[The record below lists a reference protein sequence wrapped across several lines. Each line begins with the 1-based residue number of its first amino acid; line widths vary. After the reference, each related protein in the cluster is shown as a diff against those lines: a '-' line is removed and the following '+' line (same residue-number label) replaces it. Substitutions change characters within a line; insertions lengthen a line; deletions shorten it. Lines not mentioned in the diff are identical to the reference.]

1 MEAGR
6 AHRPVLVVLE
16 GGGMTRE
23 ATPEKGQQDLP
34 SEPPPRVSVIGAG
47 EASPEECRLAEA
59 VGKAL
64 AEAGA
69 VVITGG
75 MGGVMEA
82 ASRGCRLAG
91 GTTVGFLPGRDPA
104 RANPWVVL
112 PLPTAMG
119 ESRNSLVVRAGEAVV
134 AIGGSWGTLSEIAL
148 ARKMGHS
155 VVLLGEPPVDLP
167 LPRAERPEEAA
178 AWALL
183 QARERRR
190 GGTAPSP
197 YEGFDPLPNSR

>member
-1 MEAGR
+1 MARAESAETLLPAG
-6 AHRPVLVVLE
+6 E
-16 GGGMTRE
+16 I
-23 ATPEKGQQDLP
+23 Q
-34 SEPPPRVSVIGAG
+34 PPLRVSVIGAG

-59 VGKAL
+59 VGRTL

-69 VVITGG
+69 MVITGG

-82 ASRGCRLAG
+82 ASRGCWEAG
-91 GTTVGFLPGRDPA
+91 GITVGFLPGRDTSE
-104 RANPWVVL
+104 ANRWVTI
-112 PLPTAMG
+112 PLATAMG
-119 ESRNSLVVRAGEAVV
+119 ESRNSLVVRTGEAVV

-178 AWALL
+178 AWALQ
-183 QARERRR
+183 QAMTRRK
-190 GGTAPSP
+190 GGSAPS
-197 YEGFDPLPNSR
+197 S

>member
-1 MEAGR
+1 MAKAESAETLL
-6 AHRPVLVVLE
+6 PV
-16 GGGMTRE
+16 G
-23 ATPEKGQQDLP
+23 AIQ
-34 SEPPPRVSVIGAG
+34 PPLRVSVIGAG

-59 VGKAL
+59 VGRTL

-69 VVITGG
+69 MVITGG

-82 ASRGCRLAG
+82 ASRGCREAG
-91 GTTVGFLPGRDPA
+91 GITVGFLPGRDT
-104 RANPWVVL
+104 REANRWVTI
-112 PLPTAMG
+112 PLATAMG
-119 ESRNSLVVRAGEAVV
+119 ESRNSLVVRTGEAVV

-178 AWALL
+178 AWALQ
-183 QARERRR
+183 QAMTRRK
-190 GGTAPSP
+190 GGSAS
-197 YEGFDPLPNSR
+197 SS

>member
-1 MEAGR
+1 
-6 AHRPVLVVLE
+6 L
-16 GGGMTRE
+16 
-23 ATPEKGQQDLP
+23 TPEGNPKASRGGHGLG
-34 SEPPPRVSVIGAG
+34 EPPLRISVIGAG

-59 VGKAL
+59 VGRAL
-64 AEAGA
+64 GEAGA

-75 MGGVMEA
+75 LGGVMEA
-82 ASRGCRLAG
+82 ASRGCTEVG
-91 GTTVGFLPGRDPA
+91 GTTVGFLPGRDA
-104 RANPWVVL
+104 SDANEWVSL
-112 PLPTAMG
+112 PLATAMG

-167 LPRAERPEEAA
+167 LPRAERPEEAS

-183 QARERRR
+183 QANRRR
-190 GGTAPSP
+190 RAGSAPS
-197 YEGFDPLPNSR
+197 S